1 MKGIAIL
8 NGYQIVDGVRYVYDR
23 MKEELGKLGVSLDLS
38 TTAEAYSLVDNSQIK
53 RRFDYDFVLFLD
65 KDVYTSMA
73 LEKAGM
79 KLFNSAKSIWLC
91 DDKMV
96 THIFLSGLGIKMPK
110 TISAPLNYSD
120 NSSERFIERVMQEI
134 DFPLVAK
141 KSFGSLGRSV
151 YLINNAQELIK
162 WDTQNRLEQRLYQ
175 EFIKSS
181 FGFDYR
187 LIVIGGKF
195 LTGMKRVNTNGD
207 FRSNI
212 ALGGQGE
219 KVDIPQSYID
229 VAERCASALGL
240 DYCGVDLLMGKEGEP
255 ILCEVNSNAFMAGIE
270 KITGVNVAG
279 AFAKHIVN
287 QLKQ

>member
-73 LEKAGM
+73 LEKAGI

-151 YLINNAQELIK
+151 YLINNKQELVK
-162 WDTQNRLEQRLYQ
+162 WDTQNRFEQRLYQ

>member
-151 YLINNAQELIK
+151 YLINNEQELIK
-162 WDTQNRLEQRLYQ
+162 WDTQNRFEQRLYQ

>member
-73 LEKAGM
+73 LEKAGI

-141 KSFGSLGRSV
+141 KSFGSLGKSV
-151 YLINNAQELIK
+151 YLINNEQELIK
-162 WDTQNRLEQRLYQ
+162 WDTQNRFEQRLYQ

>member
-73 LEKAGM
+73 LEKAGI

-141 KSFGSLGRSV
+141 KSFGSLGKSV
-151 YLINNAQELIK
+151 YLINNKQELIE
-162 WDTQNRLEQRLYQ
+162 WDTQNRFEQRLYQ

>member
-73 LEKAGM
+73 LEKAGI

-141 KSFGSLGRSV
+141 KSFGSLGRNV
-151 YLINNAQELIK
+151 YLINNEQELIK
-162 WDTQNRLEQRLYQ
+162 WDTQNRFEQRLYQ

>member
-141 KSFGSLGRSV
+141 KSFGSLGKSV
-151 YLINNAQELIK
+151 YLINNEQELIK
-162 WDTQNRLEQRLYQ
+162 WDTQNRFEQRLYQ

>member
-53 RRFDYDFVLFLD
+53 CRFDYDFVLFLD

-73 LEKAGM
+73 LEKAGI

-134 DFPLVAK
+134 GFPLVAK
-141 KSFGSLGRSV
+141 KSFGSLGRNV
-151 YLINNAQELIK
+151 YLINNEQELIK
-162 WDTQNRLEQRLYQ
+162 WDTQNRFEQRLYQ

-187 LIVIGGKF
+187 LIIIGGKF

>member
-110 TISAPLNYSD
+110 TISAPLNYSN

-141 KSFGSLGRSV
+141 KSFGSLGKSV
-151 YLINNAQELIK
+151 YLINNEQELIK
-162 WDTQNRLEQRLYQ
+162 WDTQNRFEQRLYQ

>member
-53 RRFDYDFVLFLD
+53 RRFDYDFVFFLD

-141 KSFGSLGRSV
+141 KSFGSLGKSV
-151 YLINNAQELIK
+151 YLINNEQELIK
-162 WDTQNRLEQRLYQ
+162 WDTQNRFEQRLYQ

-287 QLKQ
+287 QLKK